1 VITGKAGGA
10 VFKNHLAL
18 FTIDKP
24 TDFSLGLG
32 LIQMDDRAFH
42 KAIATPIAGP
52 IIEEIF

>member
-10 VFKNHLAL
+10 VFKNHLAP

-32 LIQMDDRAFH
+32 LTQMDDRAFH
-42 KAIATPIAGP
+42 KAIATPVAGP